1 LHSYGRMAEHT
12 TKPAET
18 PKKKSN
24 HVVLIAVA
32 VILSAAG
39 FGAWRFLP
47 RPSAQGK
54 DSKAEE
60 ETPRKNSKKRSP
72 VKSVMHLESFVVN
85 LTGPDETGYLRVG
98 IDLGCEAEE
107 GGGEGEKKKNDGAT
121 AMIRDTVLT
130 VLGRAKASD
139 LLTPEGKEK
148 LKKDLL
154 DALTERVPNLGVLEV
169 YFTEFI
175 VQR

>member
-1 LHSYGRMAEHT
+1 MPENTA
-12 TKPAET
+12 KPVET
-18 PKKKSN
+18 PKTPQKKSSTKRL
-24 HVVLIAVA
+24 VLIAAATA
-32 VILSAAG
+32 VVLASAG

-47 RPSAQGK
+47 RAHAQAS
-54 DSKAEE
+54 SKVEE
-60 ETPRKNSKKRSP
+60 ETPRPKAKKRQ

-98 IDLGCEAEE
+98 VDLGCEAEE

-130 VLGRAKASD
+130 VLGRSKASE

-154 DALTERVPNLGVLEV
+154 EALGERVPDLGVLEV